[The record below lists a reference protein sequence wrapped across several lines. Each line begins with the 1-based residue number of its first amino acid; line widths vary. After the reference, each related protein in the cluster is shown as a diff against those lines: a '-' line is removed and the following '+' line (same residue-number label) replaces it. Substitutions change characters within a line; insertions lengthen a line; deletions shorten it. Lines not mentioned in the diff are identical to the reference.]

1 MSFTCLPWCH
11 VLANMSSLVTLYC
24 IFSLF
29 LLSLFCSQTKRKI
42 KSCILL
48 PRNNLKLVGFPFTTW
63 RGWNL
68 EVGSILTRWVESLRP
83 NKPVGWFDP
92 KSYVQP
98 TKKEGGVGGYYM
110 GKTIMSKK
118 IGASPEMSSS
128 PACEW
133 RKGCLD

>member
-1 MSFTCLPWCH
+1 MSFTCLTWCH
-11 VLANMSSLVTLYC
+11 DLANMSSLVTLYC

-98 TKKEGGVGGYYM
+98 TKRRAVLVV
-110 GKTIMSKK
+110 TIW
-118 IGASPEMSSS
+118 ARLL
-128 PACEW
+128 CR
-133 RKGCLD
+133 RKLELVQKCHHHQLVSGEKAV